1 MSDVNNNAFQ
11 GDATV
16 GRHLSV
22 GGDATVNGKA
32 RIKRSL
38 RVDGFLDAPNL
49 VGCHKGYFISAEALK
64 DAYPRPEEGWWAV
77 VGESEDV
84 NTTIYAVRNEGWY
97 NTGKRPILQVPGQ
110 VYEEALDN
118 VTEHIIRMSEAD
130 RANEDNILRVEYQMG
145 ERIDA
150 LEAGQAENKS
160 GINRVEWDLNILKA
174 ETIQSLEGDLH
185 LLEKDFKTAK
195 ATLTNVE
202 GTLSKTSE
210 TAENAYND
218 IFNHIEDTHRELDD
232 TVSRIGDSIKKLNS
246 SMTTVQEQVKQAMS
260 IADDAVGEIDLEELE
275 SRIDESLDKIR
286 KELTTVRSDLDNA
299 GSLALEAYRAT
310 QDLPDRNDYKRI
322 REMAEDCIADLNNLR
337 TTVNDTKG
345 EIEQLR
351 NDLPVLD
358 LGDLPSR
365 VAAVEC
371 ECKSHGTAIN
381 SALRNSTDAL
391 SIAHTASNNADE
403 VRTNIDRLATTLSGN
418 LKQLEGIAEQAR
430 LTSEKATDAV
440 ECFKNGK
447 GAPGGFAILDKDGHV
462 PVEQIPPCVMDE
474 VHNAMAVASEAKSTA
489 KAANETALL
498 AERSASLAESCAKSA
513 EKVSSEAL
521 EHVHQFGK
529 DLKDVEA
536 EVENISGQVELLQ
549 PTVEQMDKRMEAL
562 PTFLPIDGRLRTG
575 DPEPT
580 QGVWLI
586 DNDEGGVMFECY
598 GDDEYYGYGEEAYN
612 CDYQAITTGYYT
624 LLGEIFII
632 QDNELVSLTD
642 ILKDAFFI
650 ETTYSDLKWWRDTN
664 RLIPGAR
671 YRITDFVTTV
681 ANDPEARSAGHQFDL
696 IVLATD
702 KGELSEEAMALAHKD
717 DAYFRNANL
726 SAWKVWYCL
735 DNNTTR
741 FGWADTEN
749 GKGVIYRL
757 IDEFSN
763 DCPYDFKNVQFKRY
777 GIQDT
782 DFGLNIMNGYL
793 FGFNTEFNTYNEVDI
808 NESRCV
814 WAYTFSIYNYDEKH
828 PEQLPEV
835 LDGSMDYA
843 KLSYNE
849 SNHCAEN
856 KIDAYRTRTFNNLD
870 AVIRSETLT
879 QWLNNIVCVNSINL
893 GVDGNI
899 PPNKYL
905 CNNSIGA
912 QCYNMTIAGS
922 DNTISSNC
930 RDIIIGIHADSN
942 KISTGCDGIVIED
955 FCSDNVIGH
964 ECFGI
969 QISPT
974 AYRESQVPGKGN
986 TIKAYCAGFH
996 ICGPDNVFGDNCR
1009 LCYINGP
1016 GNQIGSNCEY
1026 INFGYYYS
1034 KTNYVKIG
1042 ANCRDIIIQTGYSTV
1057 IGSDCK
1063 EINLFEAVR
1072 CTIGDSCSHIKS
1084 GKNSYCHSLEIGDC
1098 SECILLQ
1105 TDAQNAKIMP
1115 YFIGGGEKYPT
1126 PISFECSDFELQI
1139 ALLKNDGNIVVAP
1152 VSKLLGL

>member
-160 GINRVEWDLNILKA
+160 AINRVEWDLNILKA

-185 LLEKDFKTAK
+185 LLEKEFKTTK
-195 ATLTNVE
+195 ATLANVE

-337 TTVNDTKG
+337 TTVDDTKG

-358 LGDLPSR
+358 LGDLPNR

-403 VRTNIDRLATTLSGN
+403 VRTNIDRLATTLSGKLN
-418 LKQLEGIAEQAR
+418 QLEGVAEQAR
-430 LTSEKATDAV
+430 LASEKATDAV

-447 GAPGGFAILDKDGHV
+447 GAPGGFATLDKDGHV
-462 PVEQIPPCVMDE
+462 PVEQIPPCIMDE
-474 VHNAMAVASEAKSTA
+474 VHNAMAVASEAKSTS

-536 EVENISGQVELLQ
+536 EVENISEQVELLQ
-549 PTVEQMDKRMEAL
+549 PAVEQMGKRMEAL
-562 PTFLPIDGRLRTG
+562 PAFLPINGRLRTG

-586 DNDEGGVMFECY
+586 DNDEDGVMFECY

-624 LLGEIFII
+624 QLGEIFII
-632 QDNELVSLTD
+632 QNNDLVSLTD
-642 ILKDAFFI
+642 ILKGASII
-650 ETTYSDLKWWRDTN
+650 ETTYSDLKWWYDTD
-664 RLIPGAR
+664 RLIPGVR

-696 IVLATD
+696 IVLATN
-702 KGELSEEAMALAHKD
+702 KGELSEEAMATAHKG

-735 DNNTTR
+735 DNDTTR

-757 IDEFSN
+757 IDEYGN

-777 GIQDT
+777 GIEDT
-782 DFGLNIMNGYL
+782 DFGLNRMNGYL
-793 FGFNTEFNTYNEVDI
+793 YGFNTEFNTYNGVGI

-814 WAYTFSIYNYDEKH
+814 WAYTFSDYGYDSKH
-828 PEQLPEV
+828 PEQLPKV
-835 LDGSMDYA
+835 IDSSVDYSN
-843 KLSYNE
+843 LSY
-849 SNHCAEN
+849 SVDNHCAAN
-856 KIDAYRTRTFNNLD
+856 KIVANRTRLLWDHN
-870 AVIRSETLT
+870 ETLT
-879 QWLNNIVCVNSINL
+879 QYLNNIVFVNSDNS
-893 GVDGNI
+893 GAMDGDI

-942 KISTGCDGIVIED
+942 KISTGCDGIIIED
-955 FCSDNVIGH
+955 YCSDNVIGH

-969 QISPT
+969 QISST
-974 AYRESQVPGKGN
+974 YGIESKNPGKGN
-986 TIKAYCAGFH
+986 TIKACCSELY
-996 ICGPDNVFGDNCR
+996 ICGIDNVFNSYCNSCFMNGD
-1009 LCYINGP
+1009 
-1016 GNQIGSNCEY
+1016 GNQIGGACKGINCFSPS
-1026 INFGYYYS
+1026 I

-1042 ANCRDIIIQTGYSTV
+1042 ANCRDIIIRTGHSTV
-1057 IGSDCK
+1057 IGNDCK
-1063 EINLFEAVR
+1063 DINLYEAVY

-1084 GKNSYCHSLEIGDC
+1084 DKMYCHNLEIGNY
-1098 SECILLQ
+1098 SECILLR
-1105 TDAQNAKIMP
+1105 TDAENAKIMP

-1126 PISFECSDFELQI
+1126 SISFERSDFELQI